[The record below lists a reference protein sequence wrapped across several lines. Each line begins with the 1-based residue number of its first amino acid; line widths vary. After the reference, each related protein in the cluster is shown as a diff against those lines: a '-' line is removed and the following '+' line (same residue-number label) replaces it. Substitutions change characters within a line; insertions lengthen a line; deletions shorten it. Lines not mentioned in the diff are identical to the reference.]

1 MYKYPLYQKRNIGYT
16 YQTTIIDL
24 NGTLT
29 VADFKLGPE
38 IITQR

>member
-16 YQTTIIDL
+16 YQTTIFEL
-24 NGTLT
+24 NGTHT
-29 VADFKLGPE
+29 VADLKLGQE

>member
-16 YQTTIIDL
+16 YQTTIFEL

-29 VADFKLGPE
+29 VADLKLGPE
-38 IITQR
+38 IIT